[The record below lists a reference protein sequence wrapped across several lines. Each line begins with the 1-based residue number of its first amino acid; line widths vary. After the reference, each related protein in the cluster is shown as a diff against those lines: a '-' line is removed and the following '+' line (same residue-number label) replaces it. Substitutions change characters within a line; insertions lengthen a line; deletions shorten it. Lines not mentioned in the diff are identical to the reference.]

1 MTLLNGK
8 GQIFSTDLML
18 ASIIFLLIL
27 TTATTYG
34 NQVANRIYFFEH
46 DAEMRQA
53 GQQAANGL
61 ILTGGNPANW
71 QNLPGIGNVN
81 SIGIADS
88 ANMLNKSKIARLA
101 SLASSN
107 YEEVKGILGI
117 AKFDFRIEVIS
128 MQNNFVVESFGASP
142 KSESSIVSI
151 SRIAFYDG
159 NNVVVRLKV
168 FK

>member
-1 MTLLNGK
+1 MTLLNRN
-8 GQIFSTDLML
+8 GQIFSIDLML

-27 TTATTYG
+27 TTATIYS
-34 NQVANRIYFFEH
+34 NHIANRIYFLEQ

-61 ILTGGNPANW
+61 VLTGGNPANW
-71 QNLPGIGNVN
+71 QNQGLKNVN
-81 SIGIADS
+81 SIGIASS
-88 ANMLNKSKIARLA
+88 ANNLKKNKMQRLS

-107 YEEVKGILGI
+107 YEEVKDILGI
-117 AKFDFRIEVIS
+117 AKFDFKIDVIS
-128 MQNNFVVESFGASP
+128 MKGNFVVESFGARP
-142 KSESSIVSI
+142 ESESSIVSI
-151 SRIAFYDG
+151 NRIAFYDG